1 MLARFQ
7 EGTGGNI
14 WLKLEKLPNF
24 PTFLKGI
31 FQVVPSTYEHLCLH
45 IPDLSQPSSNL
56 RKGNKQLFS
65 VLSTVSEPQGGTS
78 ILGGRGAWP
87 QNLPLKFLLE
97 LLQKYRWQI
106 PQILPSEFQI
116 WPQNWDFLPTFASCN
131 NRASQVLVNL
141 AGPCPNFASKL
152 DVRSK
157 PPPNLLI
164 WKYPLGFWARQGCLQ
179 HTEKF

>member
-31 FQVVPSTYEHLCLH
+31 FQIVPSTYEHLCLH

-97 LLQKYRWQI
+97 PLQNIGDKYPKFCPPNFRFDPKIGIFSQLSRLVITELPKFWWTW
-106 PQILPSEFQI
+106 PDLAQILP
-116 WPQNWDFLPTFASCN
+116 
-131 NRASQVLVNL
+131 
-141 AGPCPNFASKL
+141 
-152 DVRSK
+152 
-157 PPPNLLI
+157 PNLM
-164 WKYPLGFWARQGCLQ
+164 WGPSPRP
-179 HTEKF
+179 TS